1 MSRLGSFLSSPKYS
15 QVALNDQEYQQDLLA
30 KQTSYRSVD
39 SGHNQL
45 PRKGG
50 RLAKKTRENHIFFL
64 IFYYYWSKEFEILF
78 IITVSQICPNKNER
92 SSDSYLVLYFMMLVV
107 LIC

>member
-50 RLAKKTRENHIFFL
+50 RLAKKNEGKPLFFSN
-64 IFYYYWSKEFEILF
+64 F
-78 IITVSQICPNKNER
+78 
-92 SSDSYLVLYFMMLVV
+92 
-107 LIC
+107 